1 MTNIGGIFLLLLFFG
16 IGTFKLLQDEVVQE
30 DLVKE
35 FGKITSVECRSGS
48 RDGSPKI
55 DLTNN
60 GVSKTYS
67 VLEEFS
73 RVTKCSNSKEDLIG
87 LPAEVF
93 VQPNQE
99 NYSIAYKLSID
110 GLEIYTFDDAISS
123 DKVTMYMLFFAGF
136 LTLILWIMKIKENT

>member
-1 MTNIGGIFLLLLFFG
+1 LTNIAGIFLLLLFFG
-16 IGTFKLLQDEVVQE
+16 IGTFKLLQDEVAQE

-35 FGKITSVECRSGS
+35 SGKITAVECRSGS
-48 RDGSPKI
+48 RDGSPNI

-73 RVTKCSNSKEDLIG
+73 RVTKCSNSAQDLIG

-99 NYSIAYKLSID
+99 NYSIVYELKID
-110 GLEIYTFDDAISS
+110 GLEIYIFDDAISS
-123 DKVTMYMLFFAGF
+123 DKETMYMLFFAGF
-136 LTLILWIMKIKENT
+136 LTLILWIMKIRENT

>member
-1 MTNIGGIFLLLLFFG
+1 MTNIAGIFLLLLFFG

-35 FGKITSVECRSGS
+35 SGKITAVECRSGS

-73 RVTKCSNSKEDLIG
+73 RVTKCSNSREDLIG

-99 NYSIAYKLSID
+99 NYSIAYELNID
-110 GLEIYTFDDAISS
+110 GLDIYTFDDAISS
-123 DKVTMYMLFFAGF
+123 DKATIYMLFFAGF
-136 LTLILWIMKIKENT
+136 LTLILWIMKIRENT

>member
-1 MTNIGGIFLLLLFFG
+1 LTNIGGIFLLLLFFG